1 MSTKN
6 EKAKKKITIRFFL
19 YILGGAF
26 AGAALSVG
34 AYMIK
39 APFTQLFPSLYTAL
53 LTFSPWISLFLC
65 LAALLLS
72 YIPLAR
78 ARKQIAEWNGWNDEN
93 GDAFYQ
99 QTDRLLDFSIGA
111 ANLGAIVLFMSFALL
126 TIATLGKY
134 INIYLFFACTLA
146 FLFSTILLSF
156 LQRKSVEQI
165 RILNPE
171 KKGDALELHFKK
183 KWLESFDEQE
193 RLSAYAASYK
203 AFSSLGIVFYVTYI
217 VLFLLVPFF
226 HFGFLPF
233 LCVGCMWLVPNVVYL
248 REASKNP
255 KQ

>member
-1 MSTKN
+1 MNTKI
-6 EKAKKKITIRFFL
+6 EKEKKKITIRFFL

-26 AGAALSVG
+26 AGVVLSIG
-34 AYMIK
+34 AYMIET
-39 APFTQLFPSLYTAL
+39 PFTQLFPSLYTAL

-72 YIPLAR
+72 YIPLTR
-78 ARKQIAEWNGWNDEN
+78 AKRQLAEWKGWNDEN
-93 GDAFYQ
+93 DDAFYQ
-99 QTDRLLDFSIGA
+99 QTDRLLSFSIGV
-111 ANLGAIVLFMSFALL
+111 ANLGGIVLFMSFALL

-146 FLFSTILLSF
+146 FFISITFLSF
-156 LQRKSVEQI
+156 LQRKSIEQV

-183 KWLESFDEQE
+183 KWLESSDEQE
-193 RLSAYAASYK
+193 RLATYAASYK

-217 VLFLLVPFF
+217 ALFLLIPFF
-226 HFGFLPF
+226 RFGFLPF

-248 REASKNP
+248 REAAKNP